1 MYNYLLKYNKLKGI
15 LIFYIMREYYNE
27 LVSLMISLMKEDLK
41 VRRSIRIS
49 YIIYLILT
57 VISIMLWNMISLIV
71 IGTILTM
78 ITADVILLGKN
89 WIKVQKTLYK
99 LIFLGRA

>member
-1 MYNYLLKYNKLKGI
+1 
-15 LIFYIMREYYNE
+15 MREYYNE
-27 LVSLMISLMKEDLK
+27 LVSLMISSMKEDLR
-41 VRRSIRIS
+41 VRKSIRIS

-57 VISIMLWNMISLIV
+57 VISIMLWNTLSLIV

>member
-1 MYNYLLKYNKLKGI
+1 
-15 LIFYIMREYYNE
+15 MREYYNE

>member
-1 MYNYLLKYNKLKGI
+1 
-15 LIFYIMREYYNE
+15 MREYYNE
-27 LVSLMISLMKEDLK
+27 LVSLMISSMKEDLK
-41 VRRSIRIS
+41 VRKSIRIS

-57 VISIMLWNMISLIV
+57 VISIMLWNTLSLIV

-78 ITADVILLGKN
+78 ITADIILLGKN

>member
-1 MYNYLLKYNKLKGI
+1 
-15 LIFYIMREYYNE
+15 MREYYNE
-27 LVSLMISLMKEDLK
+27 LVSLMISSMKEDLK
-41 VRRSIRIS
+41 VRKSVRIS

-57 VISIMLWNMISLIV
+57 VISIMLWNTLSLIV

-78 ITADVILLGKN
+78 ITADIILLGKN

>member
-1 MYNYLLKYNKLKGI
+1 MYNHLLKYNKLEGI
-15 LIFYIMREYYNE
+15 LIFYIMRYYNE
-27 LVSLMISLMKEDLK
+27 LVSLMISSMKEDLK

-49 YIIYLILT
+49 YIVYLILT
-57 VISIMLWNMISLIV
+57 VISIMLWNTLSLIV

>member
-1 MYNYLLKYNKLKGI
+1 
-15 LIFYIMREYYNE
+15 MREYYNE

-57 VISIMLWNMISLIV
+57 VISIMLWNTLSLIV

-78 ITADVILLGKN
+78 ITADIILLRKN

>member
-27 LVSLMISLMKEDLK
+27 LVSLMISSMKEDLK
-41 VRRSIRIS
+41 VRKSVRIS

-57 VISIMLWNMISLIV
+57 VISIMLWNTLSLIV

-78 ITADVILLGKN
+78 ITADIILLGKN